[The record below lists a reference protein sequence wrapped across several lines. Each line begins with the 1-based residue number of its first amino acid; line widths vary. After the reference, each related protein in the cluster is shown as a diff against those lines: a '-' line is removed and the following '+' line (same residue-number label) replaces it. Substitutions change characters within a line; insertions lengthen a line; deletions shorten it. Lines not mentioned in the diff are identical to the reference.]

1 MVAALPILLLLLAH
15 APSAHDLDGSVYCSR
30 DGETRRLSGFGAVAP
45 VWSPDGETICYVQH
59 THDENL
65 FHFISPAGELLQTV
79 PLPAPLTVAA
89 DLTWHPDG
97 EVTFAA
103 SQGESYDIYKLDSEG
118 QAELIMSDGIQPAW
132 SPDGQSMAFTTY
144 RDSNLEIYLAD
155 HEGRLRNLSRH
166 ESSDA
171 RSSWAP
177 DGIRIAFESD
187 RFGNLDICVV
197 EVASGDIRRLTNHPG
212 KDWNPVW
219 SPDGRT
225 IAFVSSRYG
234 DNQIYIMNA
243 DGTDVR
249 RFPQGHA
256 GDWQLAWS
264 PDGKCL
270 CFVSSRPEPFFDWL
284 IRLF

>member
-1 MVAALPILLLLLAH
+1 MGADQGLAVVAALPILLLLLAH

-118 QAELIMSDGIQPAW
+118 QAQLIMSDGIQPAW
-132 SPDGQSMAFTTY
+132 SPDGQSMAFTTSTSQIG
-144 RDSNLEIYLAD
+144 RVSQYL
-155 HEGRLRNLSRH
+155 
-166 ESSDA
+166 
-171 RSSWAP
+171 
-177 DGIRIAFESD
+177 F
-187 RFGNLDICVV
+187 FGCWD
-197 EVASGDIRRLTNHPG
+197 T
-212 KDWNPVW
+212 
-219 SPDGRT
+219 
-225 IAFVSSRYG
+225 
-234 DNQIYIMNA
+234 
-243 DGTDVR
+243 
-249 RFPQGHA
+249 
-256 GDWQLAWS
+256 
-264 PDGKCL
+264 
-270 CFVSSRPEPFFDWL
+270 
-284 IRLF
+284 RLFSVSIIGGHFPWN

>member
-1 MVAALPILLLLLAH
+1 MVVTLFVLLLLLAY
-15 APSAHDLDGSVYCSR
+15 ANAHDLDGSVYCSR

-45 VWSPDGETICYVQH
+45 VWSPDGEMICYFQH

-103 SQGESYDIYKLDSEG
+103 SQGESYDIYKLTPEG
-118 QAELIMSDGIQPAW
+118 QGELIVSDGIQPAW
-132 SPDGQSMAFTTY
+132 SPDGLSLAFTTY

-155 HEGRLRNLSRH
+155 HEGRLRNLSLH
-166 ESSDA
+166 PSPDA

-177 DGIRIAFESD
+177 DGTRIAFESN
-187 RFGNLDICVV
+187 RFGNPDIFVV
-197 EVASGDIRRLTNHPG
+197 EVASGDITRLTNHPG

-219 SPDGRT
+219 SPDGARSPS
-225 IAFVSSRYG
+225 FPH
-234 DNQIYIMNA
+234 
-243 DGTDVR
+243 GT
-249 RFPQGHA
+249 GTT
-256 GDWQLAWS
+256 GS
-264 PDGKCL
+264 T
-270 CFVSSRPEPFFDWL
+270 S
-284 IRLF
+284 